1 MNPNWLGIISAILA
15 FVAFLAT
22 YRATTGIPR
31 KKRIIF
37 AMLALVAALP
47 GASFAIFYTQ
57 ILPESAWYY
66 QFRSI
71 PGIEL
76 LLVFLGV
83 AGGLVATFL
92 PRMLLGFPLFAMA
105 AFSIVPFIKPF
116 VGPIPDGKL
125 RDEWDGEVCLQS
137 TSSTCGAAS
146 TATILKQLGTDATE
160 SEIAAEAHS
169 YSGGTEA
176 WYLARAARS
185 RGFDVDF
192 VFTSGFTPEVG
203 LPAVVGVRLGSIGH
217 FIPILGHDGDRFI
230 VGDPLRGRESLSR
243 EELNRRYQFT
253 GFHMRIQKGEDVSL
267 VP

>member
-1 MNPNWLGIISAILA
+1 MNPNWLGIISAILT

-22 YRATTGIPR
+22 YRATTGIPG
-31 KKRIIF
+31 KKRIMLG
-37 AMLALVAALP
+37 MLALVAAIP
-47 GASFAIFYTQ
+47 GASFAFFYTQ
-57 ILPESAWYY
+57 ILPETAWYY
-66 QFRSI
+66 EFRSI
-71 PGIEL
+71 PGVEL

-92 PRMLLGFPLFAMA
+92 PRMLLGFPLFAVA

-125 RDEWDGEVCLQS
+125 RAKWDGDVCLQS

-146 TATILKQLGTDATE
+146 TATILKRYGVDATE

-169 YSGGTEA
+169 YTGGTEA

-192 VFTSGFTPEVG
+192 VFTSGFTPETG
-203 LPAVVGVRLGSIGH
+203 LPAIVGVRLGSIGH
-217 FIPILGHDGDRFI
+217 FIPILGRDGDLFV
-230 VGDPLRGRESLSR
+230 VGDPLRGRELLSR
-243 EELNRRYQFT
+243 EELIRRYKFT
-253 GFHMRIQKGEDVSL
+253 GFHMRMKPKG
-267 VP
+267 

>member
-1 MNPNWLGIISAILA
+1 MNPNWHGVISAILA
-15 FVAFLAT
+15 FVAFLVV
-22 YRATTGIPR
+22 YRVTKETPA
-31 KKRIIF
+31 KKRMFF
-37 AMLALVAALP
+37 ATLALVAAVP
-47 GASFAIFYTQ
+47 GASFAAYYAHI
-57 ILPESAWYY
+57 IPEAAWYY
-66 QFRSI
+66 EFRSI

-92 PRMLLGFPLFAMA
+92 PRLLLGFPLFVVA

-116 VGPIPDGKL
+116 VGPIPEGKL
-125 RDEWDGEVCLQS
+125 RAKWDGEVCLQS

-192 VFTSGFTPEVG
+192 VFTSGFSPETG

-217 FIPILGHDGDRFI
+217 FIPILGRDGDLFV
-230 VGDPLRGRESLSR
+230 VGDPLRGRELLSR
-243 EELNRRYQFT
+243 EELNRRYKFT
-253 GFHMRIQKGEDVSL
+253 GFHMRIKPKG
-267 VP
+267 